1 MPLASILS
9 AISMELLGRHD
20 FLSARGGFLF
30 LYILIPPLT
39 ANLGYKL
46 SKDSWWAFISGL
58 LAISGGYYLPYF
70 FTTDTFLL
78 YMFFGVVLFLLFDN
92 INQKPLWACLLIGI
106 LVGLMHLSRSDGFLW
121 IIVATFCFWITS
133 ETRKFSKIFLSQT
146 LVMISGYLLVMVPWF
161 IRNLSVFGTILPPG
175 SLQTLWLVD
184 YDQIFTYPASV
195 LTFKNW
201 WSSGVSGIVESR
213 LWALG
218 INLQRV
224 IAEQGIIFLTPLIM
238 LWIWKKRRND
248 LVRVGVF
255 SWLLTFIEMTF
266 IFPFAG
272 ARGGL
277 FHSGAAIQ
285 PLFWVGAPLGLKQFI
300 HWGNKNRN
308 WKILQAKQIF
318 SVALVI
324 FAFALS
330 FFLYY
335 QRVIGQTQDDKA
347 WDQDASR
354 YDTVERYLIQVGADK
369 DDIVMVK
376 NPPGYYVVNNRRS
389 VVIPDGDIHTLI
401 SASKNFMVRFILL
414 DKDHP
419 QGLDDL
425 YHSPEN
431 YSAIFKNL
439 GLVHQI
445 LVLEVQ

>member
-1 MPLASILS
+1 
-9 AISMELLGRHD
+9 
-20 FLSARGGFLF
+20 
-30 LYILIPPLT
+30 
-39 ANLGYKL
+39 
-46 SKDSWWAFISGL
+46 
-58 LAISGGYYLPYF
+58 
-70 FTTDTFLL
+70 
-78 YMFFGVVLFLLFDN
+78 
-92 INQKPLWACLLIGI
+92 
-106 LVGLMHLSRSDGFLW
+106 
-121 IIVATFCFWITS
+121 
-133 ETRKFSKIFLSQT
+133 
-146 LVMISGYLLVMVPWF
+146 
-161 IRNLSVFGTILPPG
+161 
-175 SLQTLWLVD
+175 
-184 YDQIFTYPASV
+184 
-195 LTFKNW
+195 
-201 WSSGVSGIVESR
+201 
-213 LWALG
+213 
-218 INLQRV
+218 
-224 IAEQGIIFLTPLIM
+224 M